1 MSENEELMQLF
12 LTETDE
18 LFNTA
23 EASLLSLET
32 NPTSAPDVNELFRAF
47 HTIKSGT
54 AIVGFNLISEYVHKL
69 ENLLDKIRGDNI
81 PVNRQLVSFLLNDL
95 DFLRDLIDRSAQES
109 PEIVTADMFQ
119 DRKEQVERFLNQ
131 MSGLSPDQGKP
142 SVQETAPAETSEA
155 EQGPAIEFQEMK
167 THMFSI
173 AQDGDGTFRLSGEL
187 SINDIN
193 VLKEFLDTYVAPIN
207 KICLN
212 MASVVSAD
220 AASLQLLI
228 AFKRSLQPGTQ
239 WSVSELSPEL
249 NEYLSKCGLKKH
261 LVSK

>member
-54 AIVGFNLISEYVHKL
+54 AIVGFAIISEYVHKL
-69 ENLLDKIRGDNI
+69 ENLLDKIRGENI

-119 DRKEQVERFLNQ
+119 ARKEQVDQFLNQ
-131 MSGLSPDQGKP
+131 MSQGKSPDPVKP
-142 SVQETAPAETSEA
+142 SVQETTPTETSEA
-155 EQGPAIEFQEMK
+155 ELGPAIEFEKVK

-173 AQDGDGTFRLSGEL
+173 DQDGDGTFRFSGEL
-187 SINDIN
+187 SINEIN
-193 VLKEFLDTYVAPIN
+193 VLKEFLDTYLAPN
-207 KICLN
+207 NNICLN
-212 MASVVSAD
+212 MASLVSAD
-220 AASLQLLI
+220 TASLQLLI
-228 AFKRSLQPGTQ
+228 AFKKSLQPGTK

-249 NEYLSKCGLKKH
+249 NEYLSTCGLKKH
-261 LVSK
+261 LV